1 MQEILSAKLVSLVIR
16 VVYKTPEIEYIHY
29 ALQIVNHAL
38 QVKELRRVICSE
50 DLRSASEITDNIEDA
65 VVYHVFLRNTVEK
78 QSEIMSIDKLYKK
91 VVRQR
96 KEIEKWAAALKKSQ
110 APSTSTKIW
119 RKTLKID

>member
-1 MQEILSAKLVSLVIR
+1 MIR

-50 DLRSASEITDNIEDA
+50 DLRSASETTDNIEDA

-78 QSEIMSIDKLYKK
+78 QSELMSIDKLYKK